1 VRGFLL
7 DTNILSD
14 AIKPIPSPLLLAWME
29 AQEDDR
35 LFISSVSVAEI
46 LRGILD
52 KPAGRKRSALEE
64 WFAGRSGPR
73 SLFAGR
79 ISAFDE
85 AAALVWAR
93 LMSDGHARGKP
104 RSEVDMLV
112 AAIAEVNDCV
122 IVTDN
127 TRDFFDLG
135 TINPMR
141 SAI

>member
-29 AQEDDR
+29 AQEDDQ

-52 KPAGRKRSALEE
+52 KPAGRKRSALEA
-64 WFAGRSGPR
+64 WFAGPSGPR

-79 ISAFDE
+79 ILSFDE
-85 AAALVWAR
+85 TAALVWAR
-93 LMSDGHARGKP
+93 LMSDGRARGKP

-112 AAIAEVNDCV
+112 AAIAEANDCV

-127 TRDFFDLG
+127 TRDFSGLG
-135 TINPMR
+135 TIDPMR
-141 SAI
+141 SEI

>member
-1 VRGFLL
+1 VSGFLL

-14 AIKPIPSPLLLAWME
+14 AIKPLPSPLLLAWME

-52 KPAGRKRSALEE
+52 KPAGRKRSALEM
-64 WFAGRSGPR
+64 WFAGPSGPR
-73 SLFAGR
+73 KLFAGR
-79 ISAFDE
+79 ILPFDE
-85 AAALVWAR
+85 EAALVWAR
-93 LMSDGHARGKP
+93 LMSDGRARGKP

-112 AAIAEVNDCV
+112 AAIAEANDCV
-122 IVTDN
+122 VVTDN
-127 TRDFFDLG
+127 AKHFDAVR